1 MGLLSCL
8 HAVEGCRPLQTSQVS
23 EAPPIRQARGAAPLP
38 GPRLLYSVGDSTVRA
53 PATFAFAVCL
63 TKRSKCSSWMVGA
76 WPLPPESAE
85 NQLESSRTGASWLAG
100 ASSWFPGALA
110 PPSDRAGAR
119 GAMSE
124 MGACRRA
131 RYCVATGSGLAY
143 ARFGLADGQSHQ
155 PPTEEPDHNFRERL
169 PVSTTPQR
177 SSAQESATAIGAYLF
192 AGRVMSSRVPAV
204 ASWCRIE
211 R

>member
-1 MGLLSCL
+1 MPGL
-8 HAVEGCRPLQTSQVS
+8 
-23 EAPPIRQARGAAPLP
+23 
-38 GPRLLYSVGDSTVRA
+38 RLLYSAGDPTVRA
-53 PATFAFAVCL
+53 PATFAL
-63 TKRSKCSSWMVGA
+63 TFVSQNGRSVQAGWSELGHSRQKALKINLNQVALAQVG
-76 WPLPPESAE
+76 S
-85 NQLESSRTGASWLAG
+85 QGRVRGS
-100 ASSWFPGALA
+100 PGALA

-155 PPTEEPDHNFRERL
+155 PPTEEPDHNLRERL

-204 ASWCRIE
+204 AS
-211 R
+211 